1 MKANHLRQLPAG
13 IKDYLFDEAKRR
25 RNVERCLREVFEQA
39 DYREVI
45 TPTFEYLEVFG
56 AAGRDGFHEKI
67 YRFVDRDGNLL
78 ALRSDFTA
86 QAARIIAS
94 KSSALNLP
102 ARIYYSGRIFR
113 FEELHAGLS
122 REAWQ
127 VGAELFG
134 QSEVDAD
141 VEILQL
147 VVRAFE
153 SLGIADF
160 QITLGSLEFL
170 DGIVASERLQGE
182 VLDEI
187 KFLLAHK
194 DTDGL
199 RTCLQNWR
207 LSAKAQHA
215 LLALSE
221 LPAASDAIEK
231 ARRITDNARSQRAV
245 QRLQKVSERL
255 SRRGLNESITIDLSE
270 TQGLGY
276 YTGITIKAFVHG
288 VGYEVGSGGRYDNLL
303 GQFGFECPAVG
314 FSFDVDRLV
323 ASVLHQEQSA

>member
-1 MKANHLRQLPAG
+1 MKANHLRQLPPG
-13 IKDYLFDEAKRR
+13 IKDFLFDEAKRR
-25 RNVERCLREVFEQA
+25 RGVERRLREVFEQA
-39 DYREVI
+39 EYREVI

-127 VGAELFG
+127 VGGELFG
-134 QSEVDAD
+134 QPEVDAD
-141 VEILQL
+141 VEIVQL
-147 VVRAFE
+147 AVRAFE
-153 SLGIADF
+153 ALGISDF

-170 DGIVASERLQGE
+170 NGIVASERLQGE
-182 VLDEI
+182 ALDEI

-199 RTCLQNWR
+199 RAGLQNWR
-207 LSAKAQHA
+207 LSAKTQHA

-221 LPAASDAIEK
+221 LQGTSDALAK
-231 ARRITDNARSQRAV
+231 AGRIADNDRSQRAV
-245 QRLQKVSERL
+245 QRLQAVSERL
-255 SRRGLNESITIDLSE
+255 GALALNDCIAIDFSE

-303 GQFGFECPAVG
+303 GQFGFDCPAVG

-323 ASVLHQEQSA
+323 AGVARQEQSA